1 MFGFGQSTPTPA
13 PPPPTKPAPPA
24 DGIQNI
30 IGQNLRDDPAN
41 RNLVDTTDY
50 MTFDKRNYA
59 PGGKLEINPA
69 ALQIGFNQDG
79 TAKGIASFPQ
89 TAEQQAFQKRLD
101 AGGPFYGPE
110 QQLAVQAGT
119 VPTKMGVMD
128 KGYFTGQKEYKTPR
142 TIGEQV
148 YASQLSQG
156 DTAKLKQF
164 MEANI
169 EGLPGDLT
177 RQELVDMYNNYN
189 QFLGRSSNYAA
200 ARVPGQVSGFLNTL
214 PYVGTIKKGF
224 EKLFGPPGDK
234 SMQSKYTVDNAGFG
248 ATGMRDEF
256 GVFTGQRNDG
266 FLGIFGEPT
275 GRDYLDRMNEKVDEL
290 TDFFSG
296 ERKTLGG
303 KKKEGTFKSVAN
315 FKERMEN
322 FDDMDE
328 ADKQALIDEMKAI
341 NGFYTKQFFAY
352 KKNRIPIETKH
363 KEFTEKVR
371 QEKIQKELQAKIEK
385 EQAKGKSLSQIG
397 RENFTGEGQ
406 AFEKRKDT
414 FTGGKTVK
422 SASTPGG
429 YYSSP
434 RKDGGLINGY
444 DDGGM
449 VYLYDRKEMA
459 DGGEAESYEDIIDA
473 YENGVGVLKGES
485 LTDYIR
491 RNKIKLMD
499 PMGDLEKALFG
510 KANGG
515 RIGFRGGGAYQG
527 GRSSTGRSSTSRGPA
542 GGASAGGNYGGNRN
556 PQQTYGGSIFRGGG
570 GGGQT
575 TTPTPTPTPTKN
587 PFSKKNLQTHF
598 ANNQLLKNAVKKG
611 ILTNEEYNI
620 LGGYDATQTLDL
632 GPIDTGLA
640 SLSYNIAQSVLGNQ
654 PFSDIPGDVARN
666 ITGAKK
672 GGISPEL
679 QTKYENI
686 IGQELADGGRV
697 YLYDRQD

>member
-1 MFGFGQSTPTPA
+1 MANRQTLIDTYQNNPTLQSRYTQQQYLDLFGFGQSTPTP
-13 PPPPTKPAPPA
+13 PTTPPPTKPAPTPPV
-24 DGIQNI
+24 QNI
-30 IGQNLRDDPAN
+30 IGQNLREDPAN

-50 MTFDKRNYA
+50 TTFDKRNYG

-89 TAEQQAFQKRLD
+89 TAEQQAFQARLD
-101 AGGPFYGPE
+101 AGGPFLGPT
-110 QQLAVQAGT
+110 QQLAIQAGT
-119 VPTKMGVMD
+119 VPTQMGAMD

-156 DTAKLKQF
+156 DTSKLRDF

-177 RQELVDMYNNYN
+177 RQELVDMYNNYGE
-189 QFLGRSSNYAA
+189 FFGRRSNYAA
-200 ARVPGQVSGFLNTL
+200 ARVPGQVSGFLNAI
-214 PYVGTIKKGF
+214 PYVGPLKRGI
-224 EKLFGPPGDK
+224 EKFIGPRGDK
-234 SMQSKYTVDNAGFG
+234 SMQSKYTVDGAGFG
-248 ATGMRDEF
+248 NTGMRDEF

-266 FLGIFGEPT
+266 FLGIFGDPT
-275 GRDYLDRMNEKVDEL
+275 GKDYLDRMNEKVDDL

-296 ERKTLGG
+296 ERKTFGG
-303 KKKEGTFKSVAN
+303 KKKEGDFRSVEN
-315 FKERMEN
+315 FKERIAN
-322 FDDMDE
+322 FDDMDPGE
-328 ADKQALIDEMKAI
+328 QQALINEMKAI

-352 KKNRIPIETKH
+352 KKNRIPIETRN

-371 QEKIQKELQAKIEK
+371 QKELQKKIE
-385 EQAKGKSLSQIG
+385 EEAAKGKSLSQIG

-449 VYLYDRKEMA
+449 VYLYDRQEMA
-459 DGGEAESYEDIIDA
+459 NGGEAESYADIIDA
-473 YENGVGVLKGES
+473 YNNGVGVIEGES

-491 RNKIKLMD
+491 RNRIKILD
-499 PMGDLEKALFG
+499 PIE

-515 RIGFRGGGAYQG
+515 RVNLENGGPTFSEEDFPFLLRPEG
-527 GRSSTGRSSTSRGPA
+527 GRPKPSLDYYDKYQDSPDDEYPIITIPMG
-542 GGASAGGNYGGNRN
+542 
-556 PQQTYGGSIFRGGG
+556 
-570 GGGQT
+570 
-575 TTPTPTPTPTKN
+575 KMMKKK
-587 PFSKKNLQTHF
+587 SKK
-598 ANNQLLKNAVKKG
+598 KK
-611 ILTNEEYNI
+611 
-620 LGGYDATQTLDL
+620 
-632 GPIDTGLA
+632 
-640 SLSYNIAQSVLGNQ
+640 
-654 PFSDIPGDVARN
+654 
-666 ITGAKK
+666 KK
-672 GGISPEL
+672 KDREDYS
-679 QTKYENI
+679 
-686 IGQELADGGRV
+686 DGGRV

>member
-1 MFGFGQSTPTPA
+1 MANRQTLIDTYQNNPTLQSRYTQQQYLDLFGFGQSTPAPTPT
-13 PPPPTKPAPPA
+13 PPPTKPAPTPPV
-24 DGIQNI
+24 QNI
-30 IGQNLRDDPAN
+30 IGQNLREDPAN

-50 MTFDKRNYA
+50 TTFDKRNYG

-89 TAEQQAFQKRLD
+89 TAEQQAFQARLD
-101 AGGPFYGPE
+101 AGGPFLGPK
-110 QQLAVQAGT
+110 QQLAIQAGT
-119 VPTKMGVMD
+119 VPTQMGAMD

-156 DTAKLKQF
+156 DTSKLRDF

-177 RQELVDMYNNYN
+177 RQELVDMYNNYGE
-189 QFLGRSSNYAA
+189 FFGRRSNYAA
-200 ARVPGQVSGFLNTL
+200 ARVPGQVSGFLNAI
-214 PYVGTIKKGF
+214 PYVGPLKRGI
-224 EKLFGPPGDK
+224 EKFIGPRGDK
-234 SMQSKYTVDNAGFG
+234 SMQSKYTVDGAGFG
-248 ATGMRDEF
+248 NTGMRDEF

-266 FLGIFGEPT
+266 FLGIFGDPT
-275 GRDYLDRMNEKVDEL
+275 GKDYLDRMNEKVDDL

-296 ERKTLGG
+296 ERKTFGG
-303 KKKEGTFKSVAN
+303 KKKEGNFRSVEN
-315 FKERMEN
+315 FKERIAN
-322 FDDMDE
+322 FDDMDS
-328 ADKQALIDEMKAI
+328 ADQQALINEMKAI

-352 KKNRIPIETKH
+352 KKNRIPIETRN

-371 QEKIQKELQAKIEK
+371 QKELQKKIE
-385 EQAKGKSLSQIG
+385 EEAAKGKSLSQIG

-449 VYLYDRKEMA
+449 VYLYDRQEMA
-459 DGGEAESYEDIIDA
+459 NGGEAESYADIIDA
-473 YENGVGVLKGES
+473 YENGVGVIKGES

-491 RNKIKLMD
+491 RNRIKLMD

-515 RIGFRGGGAYQG
+515 PIGELDFPRLILRPGEG
-527 GRSSTGRSSTSRGPA
+527 TGRKKPGLSDYDKDTQDYDYYDDEIIEIPM
-542 GGASAGGNYGGNRN
+542 GGMMKKK
-556 PQQTYGGSIFRGGG
+556 
-570 GGGQT
+570 
-575 TTPTPTPTPTKN
+575 TK
-587 PFSKKNLQTHF
+587 KK
-598 ANNQLLKNAVKKG
+598 KK
-611 ILTNEEYNI
+611 
-620 LGGYDATQTLDL
+620 
-632 GPIDTGLA
+632 
-640 SLSYNIAQSVLGNQ
+640 
-654 PFSDIPGDVARN
+654 
-666 ITGAKK
+666 KK
-672 GGISPEL
+672 KKDREDYS
-679 QTKYENI
+679 
-686 IGQELADGGRV
+686 DGGRV

>member
-1 MFGFGQSTPTPA
+1 MANRQTLIDTYQNNPTLQSRYTQQQYLDLFGFGQSTPTP
-13 PPPPTKPAPPA
+13 PTTPPPTKPAPTPPV
-24 DGIQNI
+24 QNI

-41 RNLVDTTDY
+41 RSLVDTTDY
-50 MTFDKRNYA
+50 TTFDKRNYG

-89 TAEQQAFQKRLD
+89 TAEQQAFQARLD
-101 AGGPFYGPE
+101 AGGPFLGPK
-110 QQLAVQAGT
+110 QQLAIQAGT
-119 VPTKMGVMD
+119 VPTQMGAMD

-156 DTAKLKQF
+156 DTSKLRDF

-177 RQELVDMYNNYN
+177 RQELVDMYNNYGE
-189 QFLGRSSNYAA
+189 FFGRRSNYAA
-200 ARVPGQVSGFLNTL
+200 ARVPGQVSGFLNAI
-214 PYVGTIKKGF
+214 PYVGPLKRGI
-224 EKLFGPPGDK
+224 EKFIGPRGDK
-234 SMQSKYTVDNAGFG
+234 SMQSKYTVDGAGFG
-248 ATGMRDEF
+248 NTGMRDEF

-266 FLGIFGEPT
+266 FLGIFGDPT
-275 GRDYLDRMNEKVDEL
+275 GKDYLDRMNEKVDDL

-296 ERKTLGG
+296 ERKTFGG
-303 KKKEGTFKSVAN
+303 KKKEGNFRSVEN
-315 FKERMEN
+315 FKERIAN
-322 FDDMDE
+322 FDDMDS
-328 ADKQALIDEMKAI
+328 ADQQALINEMKAI

-352 KKNRIPIETKH
+352 KKNRIPIETRN

-371 QEKIQKELQAKIEK
+371 QKELHKKIE
-385 EQAKGKSLSQIG
+385 EEAAKGKSLSQIG

-449 VYLYDRKEMA
+449 VYLYDRQEMA
-459 DGGEAESYEDIIDA
+459 NGGEAESYADIIDA
-473 YENGVGVLKGES
+473 YNNGVGVIEGES

-491 RNKIKLMD
+491 RNRIKILD
-499 PMGDLEKALFG
+499 PIE

-515 RIGFRGGGAYQG
+515 
-527 GRSSTGRSSTSRGPA
+527 
-542 GGASAGGNYGGNRN
+542 
-556 PQQTYGGSIFRGGG
+556 
-570 GGGQT
+570 
-575 TTPTPTPTPTKN
+575 
-587 PFSKKNLQTHF
+587 
-598 ANNQLLKNAVKKG
+598 
-611 ILTNEEYNI
+611 
-620 LGGYDATQTLDL
+620 
-632 GPIDTGLA
+632 
-640 SLSYNIAQSVLGNQ
+640 SVRKDY
-654 PFSDIPGDVARN
+654 S
-666 ITGAKK
+666 
-672 GGISPEL
+672 
-679 QTKYENI
+679 
-686 IGQELADGGRV
+686 DGGRV
-697 YLYDRQD
+697 YLYDRQN